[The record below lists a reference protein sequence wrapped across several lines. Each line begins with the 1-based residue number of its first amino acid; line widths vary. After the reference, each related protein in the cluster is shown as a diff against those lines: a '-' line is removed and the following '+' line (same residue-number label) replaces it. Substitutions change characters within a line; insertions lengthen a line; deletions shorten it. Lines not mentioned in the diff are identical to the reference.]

1 MKKIFGPLLFCF
13 LFNLALAQMPAREF
27 PKNPTPKDSVSL
39 DSLSLINDW
48 TDSLLEADSS
58 SVFFKKLIDS
68 SGKKVKF
75 ILKDI
80 EVARRYDS
88 LQLRRLYDTDL
99 YDSISTFVNLE
110 SYPDSVVIDLP
121 TDTLK
126 ARLAKLD
133 AKTPFKVVYHPI
145 LESVI
150 KSFLKRRPQ
159 SLQRLLNLSEYY
171 YPMFERALDAED
183 VPLEI
188 KHLAVVESALNPLAR
203 SRVGATGLWQFMFQ
217 TGKIYSLELNSFVDE
232 RSDPVKSTEAA
243 AAYLADLYKIFGDW
257 DLVLAAYN
265 SGPGNVN
272 KAIRRSGG
280 YDNYW
285 SIRPFLPRETQG
297 YLPAFLATLYIFE
310 YADAH
315 GLQRGREQI
324 KLFETDTI
332 TVKQSVSFKQLS
344 EILDVS
350 EEDLAFLN
358 PAYKLK
364 IIPYV
369 EGKEY
374 SVRLPKYHAGLFV
387 SNEKEIYAYLQQ
399 QQEAEKSKLPDFEAI
414 ESATVYRVRSGDY
427 LGKIAERHGV
437 SVRQIMQW
445 NGLRNHNLRIGQRLT
460 IYPKNPVVK
469 SAPTT
474 TTNVSQNQKVT
485 PENGNVSYYTVQP
498 GDSLWSIA
506 QKFQGVSVEN
516 LKEWNGIRG
525 NSLKPGMKLKMLK
538 I

>member
-1 MKKIFGPLLFCF
+1 M
-13 LFNLALAQMPAREF
+13 
-27 PKNPTPKDSVSL
+27 
-39 DSLSLINDW
+39 
-48 TDSLLEADSS
+48 
-58 SVFFKKLIDS
+58 
-68 SGKKVKF
+68 
-75 ILKDI
+75 
-80 EVARRYDS
+80 
-88 LQLRRLYDTDL
+88 
-99 YDSISTFVNLE
+99 
-110 SYPDSVVIDLP
+110 
-121 TDTLK
+121 
-126 ARLAKLD
+126 
-133 AKTPFKVVYHPI
+133 
-145 LESVI
+145 
-150 KSFLKRRPQ
+150 
-159 SLQRLLNLSEYY
+159 
-171 YPMFERALDAED
+171 
-183 VPLEI
+183 
-188 KHLAVVESALNPLAR
+188 
-203 SRVGATGLWQFMFQ
+203 
-217 TGKIYSLELNSFVDE
+217 
-232 RSDPVKSTEAA
+232 
-243 AAYLADLYKIFGDW
+243 
-257 DLVLAAYN
+257 
-265 SGPGNVN
+265 
-272 KAIRRSGG
+272 
-280 YDNYW
+280 
-285 SIRPFLPRETQG
+285 
-297 YLPAFLATLYIFE
+297 
-310 YADAH
+310 
-315 GLQRGREQI
+315 
-324 KLFETDTI
+324 
-332 TVKQSVSFKQLS
+332 KQSVSFKQLS